1 MVRPNALAEIGAL
14 LGEPSRAAM
23 LDALMDGRALTARE
37 LALHAGVT
45 PQTASGHLARLL
57 EAGLLAVTQQGRH
70 RYHRLSSPEVARLLE
85 HLGNFAAR
93 PGNQRAVVTG
103 PRDAAMRLARTCYD
117 HLAGRVGVGIA
128 DSLLEAGHL
137 ELSPDGGQVTPS
149 GHAFFER
156 FGILDNSAGT
166 ATGAPLFCR
175 PCLDWSERRTHL
187 AGTVGA
193 AIACRCFTL
202 GWLRRQPGTRALL
215 LTHEGKAGL
224 RSVFGLRLDGPA
236 PLRPAP

>member
-1 MVRPNALAEIGAL
+1 MIRPNALAKVGAL

-37 LALHAGVT
+37 LALHAGIT
-45 PQTASGHLARLL
+45 SQTASGHLARLL
-57 EAGLLAVTQQGRH
+57 EAELLAVTQQGRH
-70 RYHRLSSPEVARLLE
+70 RYHRLASPEVARLLE

-93 PGNQRAVVTG
+93 PGNQRPVVTG

-117 HLAGRVGVGIA
+117 HLVGRVGVGIA
-128 DSLLEAGHL
+128 DSLREAGHL
-137 ELSPDGGQVTPS
+137 ELTPDGGQVTGS
-149 GHAFFER
+149 GHAFLRR
-156 FGILDNSAGT
+156 FGLPDAQADT
-166 ATGAPLFCR
+166 PLFCR

-193 AIACRCFTL
+193 AIACRCFEL

-215 LTHEGKAGL
+215 LTHEGRVGL
-224 RSVFGLRLDGPA
+224 RDVFFLRLDGPA
-236 PLRPAP
+236 PLRPGP